1 MLYTF
6 TSKVFSDVVMFGNV
20 ATVLLRAMGQKEQP
34 PGILRGEAIKEAAE
48 SLRAWLD
55 QAPKDAFSEEE
66 LDKAKTEE
74 ERIELRNRVGFR
86 TRAQPLLELLD
97 ASYAAEADVIW
108 R

>member
-6 TSKVFSDVVMFGNV
+6 TSKVYPDVVMFGNV
-20 ATVLLRAMGQKEQP
+20 ATVLLRAMGQKEEP
-34 PGILRGEAIKEAAE
+34 PGILRGEAIREAADK
-48 SLRAWLD
+48 LRAWLA
-55 QAPKDAFSEEE
+55 QAPQESFGEEE

-86 TRAQPLLELLD
+86 TRAMPLLEMMD
-97 ASYAAEADVIW
+97 ASYAKEADLIW